1 MLITFEISNIWD
13 RHCSRNWKGLPSNQ
27 PSIVR
32 SRRHRISMAEIH
44 QQTSHSKNI
53 DIFRFTRFH
62 FGVISSQSILAAT
75 IVYHLR
81 AKKGP
86 IAKKLMKD
94 LYVDNLITSTN
105 SKDTELKYMDKEN
118 KYLRKCQWT

>member
-1 MLITFEISNIWD
+1 
-13 RHCSRNWKGLPSNQ
+13 
-27 PSIVR
+27 
-32 SRRHRISMAEIH
+32 MAEIH
-44 QQTSHSKNI
+44 QRTSHSKNI

-118 KYLRKCQWT
+118 KYLRKCQ